1 MQGSSCILAGLTL
14 AHSGLSDPC
23 GALTQYIL
31 WLLVFFLCLFLW
43 LTIAS
48 LDLMQSSLSLHYEAC
63 YHICFIHRISVL
75 TKPRW
80 FIMQKSSLLTDAV
93 TPPWLSHSLKDW
105 NTSTTCRRHVSEQ
118 EYPAPLSQESSQ
130 RHTFTITHSFHN
142 SPSSS
147 CKHHASVL
155 GATGLLGISSSS
167 SDGLWAQAGSH
178 FTELFKGR
186 TQFRLHGFPWILAH
200 KHWST
205 QPGIYPYEMAQ
216 IKLTAL
222 PTQH

>member
-1 MQGSSCILAGLTL
+1 MNSWVSVTSQWLDSHRPCGSFTFWVWLNARQFLHLGRAYV

-31 WLLVFFLCLFLW
+31 RLLVFFLCLFLW

-147 CKHHASVL
+147 CRKASCKCF
-155 GATGLLGISSSS
+155 GCYWS
-167 SDGLWAQAGSH
+167 
-178 FTELFKGR
+178 
-186 TQFRLHGFPWILAH
+186 PWN
-200 KHWST
+200 K
-205 QPGIYPYEMAQ
+205 QQ
-216 IKLTAL
+216 
-222 PTQH
+222 